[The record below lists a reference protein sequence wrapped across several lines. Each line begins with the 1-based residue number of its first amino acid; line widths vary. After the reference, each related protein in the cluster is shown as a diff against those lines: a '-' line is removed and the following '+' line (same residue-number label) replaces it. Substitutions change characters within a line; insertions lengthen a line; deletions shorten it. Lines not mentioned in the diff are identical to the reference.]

1 MAWIQILE
9 AEEAKGSLKDL
20 YEKVKS
26 PSGHIDN
33 ILKAHSLR
41 PRTLQA
47 HLYLYKAAL
56 HSKPNGLTPRE
67 RELVGVCVSRLNG
80 CEYCVKHHTAGL
92 AGHIQDAALAEELS
106 LATVG
111 EVPAQV
117 LTEREQ
123 ALCTYAIKLTQEPEG
138 MVPEDLEPLRQS
150 GLDDAGIL
158 DLNQIVA
165 YFAYANRTVNGL
177 GVEVAGEPLGLHPD
191 EEREGFQHQ

>member
-1 MAWIQILE
+1 MAWIKTLE
-9 AEEAKGSLKDL
+9 LGDAKGSLKDL
-20 YEKVKS
+20 YEQAKS

-33 ILKAHSLR
+33 ILKVHSSR

-47 HLYLYKAAL
+47 HLFLYKAAL
-56 HSKPNGLTPRE
+56 HSKPNALTPRE

-80 CEYCVKHHTAGL
+80 CEYCVQHHTAGL
-92 AGHIQDAALAEELS
+92 AGHIRDAALAEELG
-106 LATVG
+106 LASVG
-111 EVPAQV
+111 EASSKT
-117 LTEREQ
+117 LTPRER
-123 ALCTYAIKLTQEPEG
+123 AFCAYAIKLTQTPEN
-138 MVPEDLEPLRQS
+138 MMPEDLEPLRAA

-191 EEREGFQHQ
+191 EDQEGFQHK